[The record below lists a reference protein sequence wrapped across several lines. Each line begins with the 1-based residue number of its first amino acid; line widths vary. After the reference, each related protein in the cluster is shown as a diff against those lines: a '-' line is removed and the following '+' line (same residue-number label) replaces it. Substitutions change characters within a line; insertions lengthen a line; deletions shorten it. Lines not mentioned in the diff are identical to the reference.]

1 MVCSLAECSTCTST
15 MCLIGHDFFRI
26 LLAVYY
32 FPVTKHLVAEEQM
45 SVLLLFAIREWRTFN
60 SSPPI
65 PKSIIDLEG
74 LRQKHHLYKLLTA
87 LSSYSVICTVGYGVS
102 A

>member
-1 MVCSLAECSTCTST
+1 M
-15 MCLIGHDFFRI
+15 
-26 LLAVYY
+26 LAVYY

-45 SVLLLFAIREWRTFN
+45 FVLLLFAIREWRTFN

-65 PKSIIDLEG
+65 PKSITDLKV
-74 LRQKHHLYKLLTA
+74 LRQKHRLYKLLTA
-87 LSSYSVICTVGYGVS
+87 LCPYSVICTVVYGVS